1 MRCKVARI
9 HESSDKGIENRL
21 RLLPWEEIKAAIFKD
36 RGCAAQIGSRTD
48 DINPTH
54 GRLHRSDD
62 YGQLFS
68 LMWSSPD
75 VVGLFSINVVSFSRN
90 VVLRDPLFSLNSV
103 SKLRM
108 LSVRA
113 VYVLSSLHLIGQYQY
128 ARRSQQLAKCDVYN
142 RRRVLDHA
150 RSTRHDCRSSII

>member
-90 VVLRDPLFSLNSV
+90 VVLRTPYSHLIRFQNCGCCWFEPF
-103 SKLRM
+103 M
-108 LSVRA
+108 FSVR
-113 VYVLSSLHLIGQYQY
+113 Y
-128 ARRSQQLAKCDVYN
+128 
-142 RRRVLDHA
+142 
-150 RSTRHDCRSSII
+150 T